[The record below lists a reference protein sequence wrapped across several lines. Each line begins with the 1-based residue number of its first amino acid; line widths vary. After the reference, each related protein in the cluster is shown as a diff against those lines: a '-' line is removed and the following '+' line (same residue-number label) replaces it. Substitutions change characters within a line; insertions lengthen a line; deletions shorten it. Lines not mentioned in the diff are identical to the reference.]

1 MYDVHDDGDAHL
13 VGGVDELLQFFG
25 CAETAGGGEEI
36 AHMIAEGAVVG
47 MLGYGHHLNG
57 VVAVFL
63 DARQDVVLEL
73 GIGAHFLGI
82 LCHADVAFVDEERVG
97 VGLEVLFLELIGL
110 CWRPD
115 LCGEYL
121 CHFVL
126 YHAVGV
132 GRYALPFSA
141 LPLDFQ
147 FEEVAMVHL
156 AGFQFDF
163 PVAVVDAGHLVGFIF
178 LPSVEVAHQMN
189 VGGIRRPLAQ
199 HPSLGGFVK
208 SEVQVSAGKVG
219 KGLFATVGQFIQLV

>member
-132 GRYALPFSA
+132 GRYA
-141 LPLDFQ
+141 
-147 FEEVAMVHL
+147 
-156 AGFQFDF
+156 
-163 PVAVVDAGHLVGFIF
+163 
-178 LPSVEVAHQMN
+178 
-189 VGGIRRPLAQ
+189 
-199 HPSLGGFVK
+199 
-208 SEVQVSAGKVG
+208 
-219 KGLFATVGQFIQLV
+219 T